1 MDIKKVGLMDEEL
14 MLMEELDVEVLRSNA
29 HKGHFQVRGV
39 ASGGGVHLA
48 KGNNI
53 HRD

>member
-29 HKGHFQVRGV
+29 LRGHFPVRGV
-39 ASGGGVHLA
+39 ASGGEVHLA
-48 KGNNI
+48 KGNAI
-53 HRD
+53 HRN